1 MVRLSASPEMMMTP
15 YEKLKSLPPPEQFLK
30 PDITFLQLDAR
41 ATAVTD
47 NDAAQCLNNARTILF
62 KKIYNRSKTVA

>member
-1 MVRLSASPEMMMTP
+1 MMMTP
-15 YEKLKSLPPPEQFLK
+15 YEKLKSLPPPEHFLK

-47 NDAAQCLNNARTILF
+47 NDDAQCLNNARTILF
-62 KKIYNRSKTVA
+62 KTIYNRSKTVA